1 MSILSTLGDIGKNL
15 VGSAGSVASSLLGG
29 IGNIVGA
36 KMSTDSAERL
46 NAQNI
51 KFQQEQNEIE
61 RARADSTLQR
71 TVADAHKA
79 GLSAFDAQSVPLGAT
94 SAPQNDVASVS
105 SAMQSL
111 GSAWSN
117 AGSDFA
123 STVLKSAELSH
134 NKNVDYK
141 KLDLAER
148 QAQTD
153 KMLKDSQIEIN
164 SLTAKYQS
172 MQRRMRIYK

>member
-1 MSILSTLGDIGKNL
+1 MSLLSTLGDIGKNL
-15 VGSAGSVASSLLGG
+15 IGGAGSIASSLLGG
-29 IGNIVGA
+29 IGSVVGA
-36 KMSTDSAERL
+36 KMSADSAERM

-61 RARADSTLQR
+61 RERADSTLQR

-111 GSAWSN
+111 GSSVSS
-117 AGSDFA
+117 AGTIVPDLVRLFES
-123 STVLKSAELSH
+123 VVIVEIYPINKPGRYLSLILL
-134 NKNVDYK
+134 VTI
-141 KLDLAER
+141 L
-148 QAQTD
+148 
-153 KMLKDSQIEIN
+153 SPI
-164 SLTAKYQS
+164 LTLSSSSYN
-172 MQRRMRIYK
+172 

>member
-111 GSAWSN
+111 GSADLRTVE
-117 AGSDFA
+117 AKSDPA
-123 STVLKSAELSH
+123 LDQADPKLCIAEETEATSF
-134 NKNVDYK
+134 
-141 KLDLAER
+141 
-148 QAQTD
+148 
-153 KMLKDSQIEIN
+153 
-164 SLTAKYQS
+164 
-172 MQRRMRIYK
+172 